1 MCKLIFIK
9 VFLCDQVECSSAWKL
24 FLSKMCVLVLAIK
37 RKITEKNGTDGSIL
51 MAYFFVN
58 GASQS
63 LQPVI
68 ETHSYLYYKCF
79 SSFDDLWK

>member
-9 VFLCDQVECSSAWKL
+9 VFLHDQVECSPAWKL
-24 FLSKMCVLVLAIK
+24 FFSKMYVSVLAIK

-51 MAYFFVN
+51 MAYSSVN
-58 GASQS
+58 DASQS

-68 ETHSYLYYKCF
+68 
-79 SSFDDLWK
+79 